1 MFPAWVNRALLAC
14 AAPVVALALP
24 ATASAHSRQSTVAL
38 DYRLT
43 LDQAPADIH
52 VAILDGD
59 RALRLDADGTV
70 VVLGDLGEPML
81 RFANG
86 VWVNERSPTAQ
97 ANRLIGVAGTG
108 WRKLA
113 DGNSFAWHEHR
124 LAPPPYGS
132 GRAGVVARWTVPVL
146 VDGRRGA
153 VGGAFV
159 RVRRPQW
166 WLWLGGAALAVAA
179 AAAAVR
185 IRPGAG
191 PAVTIVAGLAAGAAA
206 LAAQT
211 VFALRDS
218 TRGST
223 GWASIAIAAV
233 VAIVAAALIASGRGA
248 RRAYVAGAIGAG
260 VAALTLSWFG
270 VFLHGAVIA
279 ALPALPVRMLCVV
292 ALGGG
297 VIALVG
303 SLAVRVEGT

>member
-14 AAPVVALALP
+14 AASVVALALP

-43 LDQAPADIH
+43 LDRTPAGID
-52 VAILDGD
+52 VSILDGD
-59 RALRLDADGTV
+59 RALRLDAHGTV

-86 VWVNERSPTAQ
+86 VWVNEHSPTAQ

-108 WRKLA
+108 WRKLS
-113 DGNSFAWHEHR
+113 GGSSFAWHEHR
-124 LAPPPYGS
+124 LAPPPYSS
-132 GRAGVVARWTVPVL
+132 GRSDVRWTIPVV

-153 VGGAFV
+153 LGGSFV
-159 RVRRPQW
+159 RMRRPHW
-166 WLWLGGAALAVAA
+166 WLWLGGAALAVALA
-179 AAAAVR
+179 AAALR
-185 IRPGAG
+185 FRPTAG
-191 PAVTIVAGLAAGAAA
+191 PAVTIVAGLGAGAAA

-211 VFALRDS
+211 AFALRDS
-218 TRGST
+218 THGATS
-223 GWASIAIAAV
+223 WPSIAIAGV
-233 VAIVAAALIASGRGA
+233 VAVVAAALIAVGRGA

-260 VAALTLSWFG
+260 VAALTLSWLG
-270 VFLHGAVIA
+270 VFLHGAVIS
-279 ALPALPVRMLCVV
+279 ALPALPVRLLCVV

-303 SLAVRVEGT
+303 SLNVRVEGT

>member
-1 MFPAWVNRALLAC
+1 LLAC
-14 AAPVVALALP
+14 AAPAVALALP

-43 LDQAPADIH
+43 LDRTPAGIH

-59 RALRLDADGTV
+59 RALRLDANGTV

-97 ANRLIGVAGTG
+97 ADRLIGVAGTG

-113 DGNSFAWHEHR
+113 NGNSFAWHEHR
-124 LAPPPYGS
+124 LAPPPYDA
-132 GRAGVVARWTVPVL
+132 GRPGVVARWTIPVT
-146 VDGRRGA
+146 VDGHGS
-153 VGGAFV
+153 VLGGTFV
-159 RVRRPQW
+159 RMRRPHW

-185 IRPGAG
+185 LRPRIG
-191 PAVTIVAGLAAGAAA
+191 PAITIVAGLAAGAAA
-206 LAAQT
+206 LSAQT
-211 VFALRDS
+211 AFALRDS
-218 TRGST
+218 PRGST
-223 GWASIAIAAV
+223 SWASIAIAAV
-233 VAIVAAALIASGRGA
+233 VAIVAAGLIAGGRGA

-260 VAALTLSWFG
+260 VAALTLSWLG

-279 ALPALPVRMLCVV
+279 ALPANPVRVLCVV

-303 SLAVRVEGT
+303 SLSVRVEGA

>member
-43 LDQAPADIH
+43 LDRAPADIR

-59 RALRLDADGTV
+59 RALRLDASGTV

-124 LAPPPYGS
+124 LAPPPYNL
-132 GRAGVVARWTVPVL
+132 GRSRARWTIPV
-146 VDGRRGA
+146 VVAGRREVLAGS
-153 VGGAFV
+153 FV
-159 RVRRPQW
+159 RMRRPHW
-166 WLWLGGAALAVAA
+166 WLWLGGAALAVALA
-179 AAAAVR
+179 SSAFRVR
-185 IRPGAG
+185 PRAG
-191 PAVTIVAGLAAGAAA
+191 SPVTIVAGLAAGAAA

-211 VFALRDS
+211 AFALRDS
-218 TRGST
+218 PHGTT
-223 GWASIAIAAV
+223 GWPSIAIAGVVAV
-233 VAIVAAALIASGRGA
+233 VAAGLIAAGRGT

-260 VAALTLSWFG
+260 VAALTLSWLG

-279 ALPALPVRMLCVV
+279 ALPALAMRTLCVV

-303 SLAVRVEGT
+303 SLSVRVEGS